1 MWDGMLYIIREH
13 GREGLLLENAIYIP
27 DEIPVITESDIFRPG
42 ENIYVQFPA
51 QYSEFVGVIHKHT
64 FIEIVYIL
72 SGSATHLVGDRQV
85 PASKG
90 DLFIINYDTPHAFF
104 PSEDEPF
111 VAYELLFTPGFLD
124 TSLLNS
130 VHLESIHSSFLFYS
144 LFPSQQFGPDVH
156 ISGSSYGVFGE
167 LFNKIHLEFINRENG
182 YTDLLRAYVVEL
194 IIKIFRKMESG
205 ASSEQATRQSQI
217 VESTLDYLK
226 KNYQKHLSL
235 DDLAAQAFLSKD
247 YFARLFRETTGMPIS
262 ALLQKTRVEEACKLL
277 INTDYTVGHIVEL
290 CGFSDT
296 KNFYTTFKK
305 HIGMTPKQYKLTNI
319 PNSRKKES
327 EQ

>member
-1 MWDGMLYIIREH
+1 MEKV
-13 GREGLLLENAIYIP
+13 IP
-27 DEIPVITESDIFRPG
+27 IPEEIPVLTEADVFRPG
-42 ENIYVQFPA
+42 ENVCVQFPV
-51 QYSEFVGVIHKHT
+51 QHSEFIGVIHKHT

-72 SGSATHLVGDRQV
+72 SGSATHVVGDRQV
-85 PASKG
+85 FASKG

-104 PSEDEPF
+104 PNDDEPF
-111 VAYELLFTPGFLD
+111 VAYDLLFTPGFLD
-124 TSLLNS
+124 ASLLNS
-130 VHLESIHSSFLFYS
+130 LHLESIQSSFLFYS

-167 LFNKIHLEFINRENG
+167 LFNKMHLEFINRENG

-205 ASSEQATRQSQI
+205 MSSEQATRQSQI

-262 ALLQKTRVEEACKLL
+262 AFLQKTRVEEACKLL
-277 INTDYTVGHIVEL
+277 INTDYTVGHIAEL
-290 CGFSDT
+290 CGFGDT
-296 KNFYTTFKK
+296 KNFYSTFKK
-305 HIGMTPKQYKLTNI
+305 YMGMTPKQYKLTNAQ
-319 PNSRKKES
+319 NARKKDLEK
-327 EQ
+327 